1 MNATL
6 WRRGWLAVDRQ
17 VDEFMK
23 QPASKKLAYQI
34 DDRFYQ
40 TDWQQQN
47 PLVLPQF

>member
-1 MNATL
+1 MNA
-6 WRRGWLAVDRQ
+6 
-17 VDEFMK
+17 DEYLKEDFDAK
-23 QPASKKLAYQI
+23 GKSKKLAYQI